1 MEDVIWD
8 CVIVGAGASGCAA
21 ARELSRTDGRYLV
34 LEAADDVGCGTSKAN
49 SAIVHAGFD
58 AHPGTLM
65 ARLNVE
71 GNALFPGLAQELDFA
86 FMPVGSLVVCTC
98 EDRRPALEALLERG
112 RSNGVPGLRV
122 VEKDELRRMEPNVSD
137 AATCALWAPTAGICD
152 PFGLVIALFENAR
165 QNGVDFSF
173 GSRVESVEREG
184 GLWLVHAGGGVV
196 RSRCVVN
203 AAGVYADQI
212 HNMVSPHRMVIAPRR
227 GEYELLDTSAGSH
240 VRHTVFTLPTK
251 MGKGVLVTPT
261 VHGNLLVGPTA
272 DDVDDREGT
281 QTTAAGLG
289 AVRCRS
295 ALGVRDIPFREV
307 IASFSGLRAHRPEH
321 DFAIGELPEA
331 PGFVDCAGIESPGLT
346 ACPAIGRMV
355 ASEVLR
361 ALARMGRARGPR
373 PDFQPRRRGYVNL
386 NCISPE
392 EWNELIARDPS
403 YGNIVCR
410 CCLVSEGQIREA
422 CRRGARSVD
431 AVKRRTGATMGRCQ
445 GGFCCPRIMQIISQE
460 HPDIPFAMVTK
471 KGGAS
476 RYLAGNTKEVAPHG

>member
-1 MEDVIWD
+1 M
-8 CVIVGAGASGCAA
+8 
-21 ARELSRTDGRYLV
+21 
-34 LEAADDVGCGTSKAN
+34 
-49 SAIVHAGFD
+49 
-58 AHPGTLM
+58 
-65 ARLNVE
+65 
-71 GNALFPGLAQELDFA
+71 
-86 FMPVGSLVVCTC
+86 
-98 EDRRPALEALLERG
+98 
-112 RSNGVPGLRV
+112 
-122 VEKDELRRMEPNVSD
+122 
-137 AATCALWAPTAGICD
+137 
-152 PFGLVIALFENAR
+152 
-165 QNGVDFSF
+165 
-173 GSRVESVEREG
+173 
-184 GLWLVHAGGGVV
+184 
-196 RSRCVVN
+196 
-203 AAGVYADQI
+203 
-212 HNMVSPHRMVIAPRR
+212 
-227 GEYELLDTSAGSH
+227 
-240 VRHTVFTLPTK
+240 
-251 MGKGVLVTPT
+251 
-261 VHGNLLVGPTA
+261 
-272 DDVDDREGT
+272 
-281 QTTAAGLG
+281 
-289 AVRCRS
+289 
-295 ALGVRDIPFREV
+295 RDIPFREV